1 MRFLF
6 VIIVLLFVLIVG
18 VLTYSISG
26 GKSFN
31 PLDLLEE
38 LANKN
43 NTVLRQITLGRSIVE
58 VDSAAGLMSVGVWQT
73 SMLGTT
79 RMSPRANISIQP
91 TNMKIPE
98 FELYSRF
105 SLFAGGVYGFRLA
118 KSSKS
123 SADKNFEKQWC
134 IFVRSEMSA
143 QQIDLL
149 LQQLKI
155 PLTNLKN
162 KALSP
167 QWNIVNISCRDQKIN
182 FVYSKPVYEI
192 DTLEIFMK
200 ASVNFT
206 QALTQR

>member
-1 MRFLF
+1 MGFLS
-6 VIIVLLFVLIVG
+6 VLIVLLFVLIVG
-18 VLTYSISG
+18 VLTSSIFR

-31 PLDLLEE
+31 PPDLLEE

-43 NTVLRQITLGRSIVE
+43 DTVLRQITLGRSIVE

-123 SADKNFEKQWC
+123 PADKNFEKQWC

-162 KALSP
+162 KVLSP

-206 QALTQR
+206 QSLTQR